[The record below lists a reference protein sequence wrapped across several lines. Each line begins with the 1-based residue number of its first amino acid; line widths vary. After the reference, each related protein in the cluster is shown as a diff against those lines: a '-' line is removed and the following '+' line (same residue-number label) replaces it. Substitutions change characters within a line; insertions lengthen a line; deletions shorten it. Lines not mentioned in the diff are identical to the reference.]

1 MYRVY
6 CMDGVGRFMRAEWV
20 EAESDSAA
28 VEAARAQIGDCVKYE
43 VWHGYRLVERLSD
56 PDWPEPPDAA

>member
-6 CMDGVGRFMRAEWV
+6 RMDGVGRFMRAEWI
-20 EAESDSAA
+20 EADSDTKA
-28 VEAARAQIGDCVKYE
+28 VELARSQMGDCVKSE
-43 VWHGYRLVERLSD
+43 VWRGSRLVERFTD